1 MKVQPTALW
10 RPPESPPDFGVRQS
24 SAAIPPGTVV
34 LGRSAKAPE
43 DWRTSRRWRDCQR
56 SSWFKCGLRRGH
68 SVEPPHEPV
77 GAPTFLSASGDASA
91 KPTGMSA
98 LQLHAFSGANHQ
110 RRGGNSLPCAV
121 LFTSLAFAAWGALTV
136 CGAELRIG
144 QTNASA
150 GTVANVPVTFDSATG
165 AAAAQFDFSY
175 DSSLVSLTGVSGGS
189 ALAGHVVDYQQLA
202 SGPWRALVYSP
213 TNGPIATGAVVWLSF
228 NIPPNTP
235 DGVVPLA
242 VANAIVAKP
251 AGQRVQPLAQVS
263 GALTVSSPRDVLTIT
278 LAGKGQLCTTVSGV
292 PGRTFTLQG
301 TPDFF
306 HWADLGSYTNQ
317 TGTLVLTNF
326 LRVGR
331 DLYFYRTLFQP
342 PTTPYAFPAPNLS
355 GVAMLTNGRTTF
367 QLNSTAG
374 SAWRVEGSPD
384 LVHWGNYGV
393 VTNQSG
399 TIPITNTPFGK
410 PRDYFY
416 RAAQP

>member
-1 MKVQPTALW
+1 
-10 RPPESPPDFGVRQS
+10 
-24 SAAIPPGTVV
+24 
-34 LGRSAKAPE
+34 
-43 DWRTSRRWRDCQR
+43 
-56 SSWFKCGLRRGH
+56 
-68 SVEPPHEPV
+68 
-77 GAPTFLSASGDASA
+77 
-91 KPTGMSA
+91 
-98 LQLHAFSGANHQ
+98 
-110 RRGGNSLPCAV
+110 
-121 LFTSLAFAAWGALTV
+121 
-136 CGAELRIG
+136 
-144 QTNASA
+144 
-150 GTVANVPVTFDSATG
+150 
-165 AAAAQFDFSY
+165 
-175 DSSLVSLTGVSGGS
+175 
-189 ALAGHVVDYQQLA
+189 
-202 SGPWRALVYSP
+202 
-213 TNGPIATGAVVWLSF
+213 
-228 NIPPNTP
+228 
-235 DGVVPLA
+235 
-242 VANAIVAKP
+242 
-251 AGQRVQPLAQVS
+251 
-263 GALTVSSPRDVLTIT
+263 
-278 LAGKGQLCTTVSGV
+278 V